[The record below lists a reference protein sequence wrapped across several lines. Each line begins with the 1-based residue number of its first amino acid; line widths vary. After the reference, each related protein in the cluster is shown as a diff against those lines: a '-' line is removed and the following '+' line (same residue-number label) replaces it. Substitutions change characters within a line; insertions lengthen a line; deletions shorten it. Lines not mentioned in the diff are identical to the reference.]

1 MASFLAMRGEE
12 DEMPELPPSLPD
24 THPITSTISPP
35 EPPKQLPSSRE
46 VSTKRVSPDPP
57 SATQLHPDNDP
68 ASSRIVKNNANN
80 FLRTRLRFPSF
91 LARFFTCNITP
102 DEPWEWISTNLQVSQ
117 VHVKALKFM
126 ILTYGL
132 IWIIRQYVKEDKA
145 MEIDDEWRHDEFMA
159 YFFLPS
165 LLDVMSFF
173 TIGRLFIRQGTDNFM
188 FAFPCTLGAF
198 FMSWLGLIP
207 ALNTSFKKD
216 SIEGWTADTWIPI
229 AILFSLLFI
238 VVIFHIYSAYKEKI
252 LVGRVLEIVVMSL
265 LVLKPIASRESF
277 HPHHWFLAWLF
288 GCHANQRFWWSIA
301 LQGFLWGIY
310 INGVAVYGRDGLLGC
325 QEDKFR
331 TLDDGCPWSSS
342 IPEDDDF

>member
-35 EPPKQLPSSRE
+35 EPPKLPSSRE

-57 SATQLHPDNDP
+57 SATQLHPDHDP
-68 ASSRIVKNNANN
+68 ASSRIVKTNANN

-117 VHVKALKFM
+117 VHVKVLKFM

-159 YFFLPS
+159 FFFFPS
-165 LLDVMSFF
+165 LLDVISFF
-173 TIGRLFIRQGTDNFM
+173 TVGRLFIRQGTDNFM

-198 FMSWLGLIP
+198 FMSWLGL
-207 ALNTSFKKD
+207 
-216 SIEGWTADTWIPI
+216 
-229 AILFSLLFI
+229 
-238 VVIFHIYSAYKEKI
+238 
-252 LVGRVLEIVVMSL
+252 M
-265 LVLKPIASRESF
+265 
-277 HPHHWFLAWLF
+277 
-288 GCHANQRFWWSIA
+288 
-301 LQGFLWGIY
+301 
-310 INGVAVYGRDGLLGC
+310 
-325 QEDKFR
+325 
-331 TLDDGCPWSSS
+331 
-342 IPEDDDF
+342 